1 MGSINNL
8 KEEGSKFVTKV
19 KVWWEATGLTSATY
33 LIIGVAAKIILGSNF
48 LLGAALGIFTYIN
61 WNIISKL
68 RKKL

>member
-1 MGSINNL
+1 MSSINNL
-8 KEEGSKFVTKV
+8 KEEGSEFVNKV
-19 KVWWEATGLTSATY
+19 KVWWRTTGLTNAAY
-33 LIIGVAAKIILGSNF
+33 LIIGVAAKIILGSNL